1 MFNLIFNK
9 SFSEETQEK
18 IRSDFIEAKEYFS
31 KYYDFSKK
39 EIDIY
44 FSDISRMKKED
55 ISEILKIEKVSGLS
69 MSGYGALI
77 FEFFDTGY
85 SKNIFL
91 KLIFHELNH
100 EFRCQTL
107 PTPNNIWGDTILEG
121 LALNFEKQAANEL
134 GYELKFLT
142 DYYDKPDEDK
152 LKWGLKR
159 IIEITKNKEKINRYN
174 WYFNH
179 FGNDSSLPTNFVYRV
194 GEFLISKYCE
204 KYRIRPSDALKIT
217 NEEFED
223 FAKKEILCEK

>member
-18 IRSDFIEAKEYFS
+18 IKSDFIESKEYFS

-44 FSDISRMKKED
+44 FSDISRMEKED

-77 FEFFDTGY
+77 FEFLDTRY

-134 GYELKFLT
+134 GYELKFF
-142 DYYDKPDEDK
+142 D
-152 LKWGLKR
+152 
-159 IIEITKNKEKINRYN
+159 
-174 WYFNH
+174 
-179 FGNDSSLPTNFVYRV
+179 
-194 GEFLISKYCE
+194 
-204 KYRIRPSDALKIT
+204 
-217 NEEFED
+217 
-223 FAKKEILCEK
+223 